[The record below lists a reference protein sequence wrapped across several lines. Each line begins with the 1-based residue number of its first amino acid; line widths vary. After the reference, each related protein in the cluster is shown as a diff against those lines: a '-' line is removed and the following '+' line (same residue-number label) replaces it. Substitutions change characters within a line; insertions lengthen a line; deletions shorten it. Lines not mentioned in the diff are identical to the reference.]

1 MGAEAGNVVARL
13 AVKVTPD
20 TEKFYGELARKLE
33 AIEKR
38 LRPLEVGVDLD
49 EDGLRERVR
58 LMSAKAQAAVRD
70 VQMGVHFDERE
81 FAKIGAMADR
91 LDDAAERRAGGLARV
106 YDGDMD
112 TIRRHWSAALDAM
125 KRDAAKKLRFGG
137 PHADEDS
144 YWRGH
149 TESAFRMWYGRR
161 GEAVRKAFREMG
173 PVEFEMRPASGWQ
186 DKVKGLLDG
195 FFNKEYTGRVRWSVD
210 EDLNDVGALRRLR
223 ARMEREFSQGWKY
236 VVDPDVDVKTGRV
249 DAALDKLR
257 HEMRERAFG
266 KHEAFHLDIKPHMS
280 DHELREVG
288 RKLKHF
294 KRKWDDTELEF
305 KLSLDHSAR
314 YVAAARLAMLARD
327 RWVKL
332 RPVIDHK
339 AMVVARETLAAMSGW
354 RLAKDLTSNVWDL
367 VKNLDKL
374 VPTLGAVG
382 SGFAVAGAGATQLL
396 KHTLTLG
403 GAVGHVLQAAALL
416 GPTLAISA
424 GFIGYTA
431 IQAAKVATE
440 IVPSIKTAFDKMN
453 DTIQHGFWE
462 SVSDGQIAKIT
473 DSFFPEMSSGFDRLA
488 RSMGGHFGKLVDSF
502 DRVLKPHI
510 AEMFD
515 HSAAGIDVLG
525 EHTDSLMTILGVLGK
540 HGSKTME
547 RFLGFLGDATDR
559 YADWLVEA
567 EKSGRLQAIIDR
579 GIDTLKDFG
588 RAVWSASG
596 ILRGFFRVAEAEGGA
611 SMKRFADGVEAVNK
625 AVNSDGFQKALG
637 QVFRGMGR
645 AWSSF
650 KVETQGVWA
659 GFGRSWAQLAD
670 EAGAAMGRAGGKF
683 TKALMTTFS
692 GEHFNKGFRNLFD
705 GLSDGLSRIAG
716 VWPKVSQGLGSL
728 MSFMGSLGKGLS
740 PVVGAALEALANA
753 AQKLGPALATAVEAG
768 GPALARSIESW
779 GRIATPVAEALSKL
793 VETLVRIPGAVQ
805 AVATGFMLFRGARGA
820 ASLFTAMQGALAGL
834 RDDSLAAQDALSR
847 FASGGVAAQAGAEA
861 GRFGGALARVQGA
874 ARGVAGGLSSAIGVL
889 TGPWGVAIAAG
900 VTALTAL
907 VSAGNAASDAIGRD
921 LADALSKSADGVDGA
936 ADKVSRAVAKMSASV
951 SSGVG
956 ATFGGNLDEAMRKYR
971 DNWRW
976 QNWLANG
983 SMGLSSLVAGG
994 PFLGGGAT
1002 PFDYKSSGAAVNLA
1016 DAFERI
1022 GEIAKS
1028 GNLSGAAQSLAQLR
1042 GEMLHSGASVE
1053 AWDKTL
1059 DSALGSVDG
1068 LKDGLTQYASSLG
1081 YATDAQSLHKFVA
1094 EQTDAV
1100 WKKMQAD
1107 AKLLADNSDAFG
1119 KAIDDGFAKWG
1130 QNAKS
1135 ADELHSTIERV
1146 GRSMID
1152 VGAAARD
1159 ANGDVVQSVDEVLA
1173 NLKRQADAQAEV
1185 AQNMLELSQAGFATS
1200 VLEELAKLPQG
1211 AEYLQQLKDA
1221 MSDTSAEG
1229 QARFQELLA
1238 ATNGVAPAL
1247 ESMAWSATPALKAF
1261 HDAVEGAFSDT
1272 KSSVLTALDSLGVDA
1287 SVKAAAAGSKT
1298 ADELV
1303 KALSDAGVRISKTA
1317 DGWALSLNGKTA
1329 QFSSAGSAAG
1339 SAYRNGFKS
1348 GVDSGGGLSPWG
1360 SVLGSQTQA
1369 IVQGNQDG
1377 KAYVEAWRL
1386 AITDSNDPNAIPS
1399 PLDPAKIVPTPYE
1412 SGVQAGTDF
1421 SNGVQAGGSPTLG
1434 GSKWLQNQWDEQL
1447 PSLQNSFMSGGVGA
1461 GSNYASG
1468 VGSQSGAA
1476 GASGERIGL
1485 SAREGVKAGRLCE
1498 AGSSAGSCYASY
1510 LGAQAGAAGA
1520 AGSALASRAV
1530 AGASSA
1536 VGQLA
1541 SLGAQAGAAFAQGV
1555 MSRVTSAV
1563 RAAQAMASAA
1573 AASARQTLNEHSPS
1587 RVFMEIGSY
1596 AGEGFTIG
1604 MEAWKLPSRKLGG
1617 QLAGSAVE
1625 GASEALD
1632 EHSPSRVFRRL
1643 GAGVSSDFAAGIR
1656 GAADEAAREAEA
1668 LAGRVVEAGS
1678 GVRMRVFD
1686 GGRFDVSQDSRL
1698 TVRVDPESL
1707 RGAKFGLRLSDETE
1721 LETFIS
1727 DVADGRV
1734 VEYARMGA

>member
-1 MGAEAGNVVARL
+1 
-13 AVKVTPD
+13 
-20 TEKFYGELARKLE
+20 
-33 AIEKR
+33 
-38 LRPLEVGVDLD
+38 
-49 EDGLRERVR
+49 
-58 LMSAKAQAAVRD
+58 
-70 VQMGVHFDERE
+70 
-81 FAKIGAMADR
+81 
-91 LDDAAERRAGGLARV
+91 
-106 YDGDMD
+106 
-112 TIRRHWSAALDAM
+112 
-125 KRDAAKKLRFGG
+125 
-137 PHADEDS
+137 
-144 YWRGH
+144 
-149 TESAFRMWYGRR
+149 
-161 GEAVRKAFREMG
+161 
-173 PVEFEMRPASGWQ
+173 
-186 DKVKGLLDG
+186 
-195 FFNKEYTGRVRWSVD
+195 
-210 EDLNDVGALRRLR
+210 
-223 ARMEREFSQGWKY
+223 
-236 VVDPDVDVKTGRV
+236 
-249 DAALDKLR
+249 
-257 HEMRERAFG
+257 
-266 KHEAFHLDIKPHMS
+266 
-280 DHELREVG
+280 
-288 RKLKHF
+288 
-294 KRKWDDTELEF
+294 
-305 KLSLDHSAR
+305 
-314 YVAAARLAMLARD
+314 
-327 RWVKL
+327 
-332 RPVIDHK
+332 
-339 AMVVARETLAAMSGW
+339 
-354 RLAKDLTSNVWDL
+354 
-367 VKNLDKL
+367 
-374 VPTLGAVG
+374 
-382 SGFAVAGAGATQLL
+382 
-396 KHTLTLG
+396 
-403 GAVGHVLQAAALL
+403 
-416 GPTLAISA
+416 
-424 GFIGYTA
+424 
-431 IQAAKVATE
+431 
-440 IVPSIKTAFDKMN
+440 
-453 DTIQHGFWE
+453 
-462 SVSDGQIAKIT
+462 
-473 DSFFPEMSSGFDRLA
+473 
-488 RSMGGHFGKLVDSF
+488 
-502 DRVLKPHI
+502 
-510 AEMFD
+510 
-515 HSAAGIDVLG
+515 
-525 EHTDSLMTILGVLGK
+525 
-540 HGSKTME
+540 
-547 RFLGFLGDATDR
+547 
-559 YADWLVEA
+559 
-567 EKSGRLQAIIDR
+567 
-579 GIDTLKDFG
+579 
-588 RAVWSASG
+588 
-596 ILRGFFRVAEAEGGA
+596 
-611 SMKRFADGVEAVNK
+611 
-625 AVNSDGFQKALG
+625 
-637 QVFRGMGR
+637 
-645 AWSSF
+645 
-650 KVETQGVWA
+650 
-659 GFGRSWAQLAD
+659 
-670 EAGAAMGRAGGKF
+670 
-683 TKALMTTFS
+683 
-692 GEHFNKGFRNLFD
+692 
-705 GLSDGLSRIAG
+705 
-716 VWPKVSQGLGSL
+716 
-728 MSFMGSLGKGLS
+728 
-740 PVVGAALEALANA
+740 
-753 AQKLGPALATAVEAG
+753 
-768 GPALARSIESW
+768 
-779 GRIATPVAEALSKL
+779 
-793 VETLVRIPGAVQ
+793 
-805 AVATGFMLFRGARGA
+805 
-820 ASLFTAMQGALAGL
+820 
-834 RDDSLAAQDALSR
+834 
-847 FASGGVAAQAGAEA
+847 
-861 GRFGGALARVQGA
+861 
-874 ARGVAGGLSSAIGVL
+874 
-889 TGPWGVAIAAG
+889 
-900 VTALTAL
+900 
-907 VSAGNAASDAIGRD
+907 
-921 LADALSKSADGVDGA
+921 
-936 ADKVSRAVAKMSASV
+936 
-951 SSGVG
+951 
-956 ATFGGNLDEAMRKYR
+956 
-971 DNWRW
+971 
-976 QNWLANG
+976 
-983 SMGLSSLVAGG
+983 
-994 PFLGGGAT
+994 
-1002 PFDYKSSGAAVNLA
+1002 
-1016 DAFERI
+1016 
-1022 GEIAKS
+1022 
-1028 GNLSGAAQSLAQLR
+1028 
-1042 GEMLHSGASVE
+1042 
-1053 AWDKTL
+1053 
-1059 DSALGSVDG
+1059 
-1068 LKDGLTQYASSLG
+1068 
-1081 YATDAQSLHKFVA
+1081 
-1094 EQTDAV
+1094 
-1100 WKKMQAD
+1100 MQAD

-1135 ADELHSTIERV
+1135 ADELHSAIERV

-1399 PLDPAKIVPTPYE
+1399 PLDPAKIVPTPYD

-1573 AASARQTLNEHSPS
+1573 AASARQTL
-1587 RVFMEIGSY
+1587 
-1596 AGEGFTIG
+1596 
-1604 MEAWKLPSRKLGG
+1604 
-1617 QLAGSAVE
+1617 
-1625 GASEALD
+1625 D